1 VRERG
6 AGESGEVSE
15 WRALP
20 RLRGSGRRGRFF
32 GAKLKKW
39 LPHEKPLSGKV
50 AEAIEYIQNH
60 FRNWWN
66 KPLPFSELQKAIGMS
81 YRQNFNQDIRRHPD
95 FREALIGMQVSE
107 FSHNKSKRLTHFRLW
122 E

>member
-1 VRERG
+1 VRFVLRHQPRSIIEFPY
-6 AGESGEVSE
+6 SGLSI
-15 WRALP
+15 A
-20 RLRGSGRRGRFF
+20 SGPPARRDSKIQRS
-32 GAKLKKW
+32 AKLKC
-39 LPHEKPLSGKV
+39 V
-50 AEAIEYIQNH
+50 IQNH

-107 FSHNKSKRLTHFRLW
+107 FSPNKSKRLTHFRLW